1 MSKSYVVNENLKLK
15 CVRFSFSYIGQNNV
29 GTLVNGS
36 LNPELFFFDK
46 IHLVQ
51 KRKLQII

>member
-15 CVRFSFSYIGQNNV
+15 FVRFSFSYIGQDNV